1 MAKPKGTDAMDN
13 SPETVFVDGISAI
26 GTHNGVHRIVC
37 YQLSES
43 GQPKPNVEL
52 QIPAAAVRAFAEAIA
67 RLR

>member
-1 MAKPKGTDAMDN
+1 MDN
-13 SPETVFVDGISAI
+13 FPETVFIDGVSSI

-43 GQPKPNVEL
+43 GKPQPNLEL

-67 RLR
+67 KLR